1 MGHCLLE
8 PFDLN
13 LYLLFLNLLCR
24 CLDESKNNDLDII
37 DALYTIFLDLFHLVL
52 RLRMIN
58 DLP

>member
-1 MGHCLLE
+1 MAHCLRA
-8 PFDLN
+8 PSDLN
-13 LYLLFLNLLCR
+13 PYLLFVNLLCR
-24 CLDESKNNDLDII
+24 CLDESKNSGLDII